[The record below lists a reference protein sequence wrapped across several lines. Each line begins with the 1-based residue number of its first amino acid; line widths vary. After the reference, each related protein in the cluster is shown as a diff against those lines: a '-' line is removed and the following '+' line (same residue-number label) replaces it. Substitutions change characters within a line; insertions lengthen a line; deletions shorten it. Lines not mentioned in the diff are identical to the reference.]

1 MPVHKITVL
10 GPIEAKD
17 DELPRRFRIA
27 IELLEAVAR
36 NRVLLAEL
44 SAEERA
50 RLVKAA
56 GEVYCPEPEERRR
69 LLKAAQH
76 RQKTRHRER
85 DQAVLQESGI
95 RELRK
100 KPVFTTPN
108 VAPPVAFDHDDV
120 GF

>member
-1 MPVHKITVL
+1 MPVHTITRL

-17 DELPRRFRIA
+17 DELAQRFRVA

-44 SAEERA
+44 SGEERT
-50 RLVKAA
+50 RLLKAA

-76 RQKTRHRER
+76 RQKTSRRER
-85 DQAVLQESGI
+85 DQAVLAETGI

-108 VAPPVAFDHDDV
+108 SMA
-120 GF
+120 